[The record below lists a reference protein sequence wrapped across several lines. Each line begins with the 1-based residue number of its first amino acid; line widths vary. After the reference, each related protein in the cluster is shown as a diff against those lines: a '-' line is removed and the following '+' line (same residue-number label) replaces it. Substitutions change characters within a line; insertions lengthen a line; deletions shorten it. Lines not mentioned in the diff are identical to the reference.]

1 MVVKREPPM
10 WAVTALIAG
19 GVLALFGLVRGEVT
33 GPQTLIVILLVSIGV
48 GRAFAS
54 VVATRDREDMEAM
67 VARAVEQGRAAAAA
81 EAAAEAARR
90 R

>member
-33 GPQTLIVILLVSIGV
+33 GPQTIFVILLVSIGA

-54 VVATRDREDMEAM
+54 VVAMRDREDEAM
-67 VARAVEQGRAAAAA
+67 VARAVERGRA